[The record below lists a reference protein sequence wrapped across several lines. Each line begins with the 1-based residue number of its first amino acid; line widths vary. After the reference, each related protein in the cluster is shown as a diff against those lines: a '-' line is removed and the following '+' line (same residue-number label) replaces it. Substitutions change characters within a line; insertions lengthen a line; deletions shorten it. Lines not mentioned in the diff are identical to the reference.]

1 MQNQPFVIALEE
13 HYFDAE
19 IASHF
24 VGRDVPPPIR
34 KRLDDLGELRIKE
47 MDEAGIN
54 VQVLSQGAPALQRVD
69 AVTAV
74 PLAVRAND
82 RLKATIDAHPDRFA
96 GFAVLPTADPQAAA
110 DELERCVDKLGFKGA
125 MIHGLTI
132 DGLNPG
138 VFFDDKRFW
147 PICERAQALDVPL
160 YLHPAMP
167 HPAVIE
173 VYYKDY
179 AKDFPTILNA
189 GWGFTVETATQGL
202 RMVLSGVFDA
212 YPRLKIILGHLGE
225 GLPFS
230 LWRIDDSL
238 SRPGNK
244 AIAFRETF
252 REHFYVTT
260 SGNFSTPALLCTMLE
275 MGADRIMFS
284 VDWPFAENVPGTK
297 WLNDLQISTEDKIKL
312 QSGNAKRLLKM

>member
-82 RLKATIDAHPDRFA
+82 RLKQTIDAHPDRFA
-96 GFAVLPTADPQAAA
+96 GFAVLPTADPKAAA

-125 MIHGLTI
+125 MIHGLT
-132 DGLNPG
+132 NG

-160 YLHPAMP
+160 YLHPAQP

-173 VYYKDY
+173 AYYKDY

-230 LWRIDDSL
+230 LWRINDSL

-284 VDWPFAENVPGTK
+284 VDWPFCENPPGAK

-312 QSGNAKRLLKM
+312 QSGNAKRLLRM

>member
-1 MQNQPFVIALEE
+1 MQNQPFIIALEE

-24 VGRDVPPPIR
+24 LGRDVPPEIR

-110 DELERCVDKLGFKGA
+110 NELERCVTKLGFKGA
-125 MIHGLTI
+125 MIHGLT
-132 DGLNPG
+132 NG

-173 VYYKDY
+173 AYYKDY

-225 GLPFS
+225 GLPRELAAWEAPLDEGFNPC
-230 LWRIDDSL
+230 DSERHDFVGSPL
-238 SRPGNK
+238 CCRHSRR
-244 AIAFRETF
+244 A
-252 REHFYVTT
+252 EHD
-260 SGNFSTPALLCTMLE
+260 SANH
-275 MGADRIMFS
+275 RR
-284 VDWPFAENVPGTK
+284 DWPHGIAALQLAEGAQSPCASLCALGRKGGRVPE
-297 WLNDLQISTEDKIKL
+297 LFEV
-312 QSGNAKRLLKM
+312 